1 MANKISCKEIVM
13 KKVLT
18 FLLAICI
25 GSVVNAQQ
33 LYNMSLDEWSK
44 QGRSWNPFPKDAS
57 EEQLVWD
64 SANRGMKVLGVNT
77 TMPEY
82 EHVAVPGSGKAA
94 AKIVSRNVTWAFA
107 AGSLFTGHF
116 IRVVNFSGIEMDS
129 GTPFKGRPKSLSGYY
144 HYQPGTINHAKEP
157 YLSKKGETDN
167 GQIEVALYD
176 WPKVLRFVTNDGHY
190 DPESDPHLI
199 GRGVLTLTQATDG
212 YVHFEIPIKYRRDTT
227 PTYVGLNILSSALGE
242 YFTGSSNTVLYI
254 DELQFNY

>member
-1 MANKISCKEIVM
+1 M

-18 FLLAICI
+18 LLLTICI
-25 GSVVNAQQ
+25 CSLVNAQQ

-57 EEQLVWD
+57 EKQLVWD

-82 EHVAVPGSGKAA
+82 DHVAVPGPGKAA
-94 AKIVSRNVTWAFA
+94 AKIVSRKVTWAFA

-116 IRVVNFSGIEMDS
+116 IRVVNFSGIEMDN
-129 GTPFKGRPKSLSGYY
+129 GTPFTGRPKSMSGYY
-144 HYQPGTINHAKEP
+144 HYQPGVINYAKEP
-157 YLSKKGETDN
+157 CLSMKGKTDI

-176 WPKVLRFVTNDGHY
+176 WPKVLRNVTTDGHF
-190 DPESDPHLI
+190 DPEADPHLI
-199 GRGVLTLTQATDG
+199 GRGVLKLTQATDG
-212 YVHFEIPIKYRRDTT
+212 YIHFEIPIEYRRGST
-227 PTYVGLNILSSALGE
+227 PTYVGINILSSALGE
-242 YFTGSSNTVLYI
+242 YFTGSSETVLYV